1 MKKVNLRGTKLK
13 VPKLCVGTFQVSDQ
27 WSKKFEKKK
36 FFKILSICKKNK
48 FQFIDTADSYQK
60 GLIEKNIGKFIKI
73 NQREKWTIATKF
85 GQLNGYGFDK
95 IEFNLESSLR
105 RLNTEYIDLY
115 YFHSGTKKQFLN
127 LKLWDYLNKQVIKGK
142 IKYLG
147 YSLSFDELKKFKNS
161 DFKYLKEF
169 NIKVVQLVY
178 NPIFTIGQ
186 KILLKNS
193 KKNNIGIVT
202 RGTLAKGILTK
213 KKLDFSQSNKKT
225 LTFKK
230 IDINE
235 NDYNL
240 KTKYMQ
246 LSNLH
251 PIHSTFK
258 EILKKKSINSI
269 ICGVSEP
276 KQLIK
281 NIKYINDIK

>member
-1 MKKVNLRGTKLK
+1 M
-13 VPKLCVGTFQVSDQ
+13 
-27 WSKKFEKKK
+27 
-36 FFKILSICKKNK
+36 
-48 FQFIDTADSYQK
+48 
-60 GLIEKNIGKFIKI
+60 
-73 NQREKWTIATKF
+73 
-85 GQLNGYGFDK
+85 
-95 IEFNLESSLR
+95 
-105 RLNTEYIDLY
+105 
-115 YFHSGTKKQFLN
+115 
-127 LKLWDYLNKQVIKGK
+127 
-142 IKYLG
+142 
-147 YSLSFDELKKFKNS
+147 KKFKNS
-161 DFKYLKEF
+161 DFKFLKEF

-178 NPIFTIGQ
+178 NPLFTIGQ

-213 KKLDFSQSNKKT
+213 KKLDFSQFNKKT
-225 LTFKK
+225 LTFRK
-230 IDINE
+230 ININE
-235 NDYNL
+235 NNYNI